1 MEQLLDYAWVIV
13 ALPLLSAVLI
23 TAFGKLMPLKGSEIG
38 IAAILVAWVMALG
51 IGWYTFANGPID
63 PVESSIT
70 WSPMGGELH
79 FQLGQYVDGLTA
91 MMLVLVT
98 TVSLGVQLYSR
109 EYMHGEERF
118 TYFFAMLSLFTFS
131 MLVLVVANNT
141 LQAVVGWELVGL
153 CSFLLIGFYW
163 HEKPNQDAANKAFLT
178 TKFADIGLI
187 VGVIVLS
194 VGVAQTGVDTPF
206 DIDATIEAATTGAL
220 AQSTIVLGC
229 LMIFLGAVGKSGQM
243 PLHVWLPDAM
253 AGPTPVSALIH
264 AATMVTAGVFLVAR
278 LYPVFAQSLVV
289 MNTIAIVGVITLF
302 LAGFVALV
310 QDDIKKVLAYSTVS
324 QLGYMMAALGVGGY
338 TAGVFHLFTHGFFK
352 ALLFLGSGSLIHAV
366 HSNNMSDMGGM
377 RKYMPVTFVTFIIG
391 SLALAGFPLTA
402 GFFSKD
408 EILVAAQIWAD
419 EGLVMGNVVFWLG
432 LAGAA
437 VTTFYMARACFLIFF
452 GEHRGVHHHAPGG
465 AVATHD
471 EHADEHAVI
480 EHAVEAQEAEHDAHG
495 SGAVSATDGHHG
507 NPHESGWQILV
518 PLVMLAVLSFPVGLS
533 GSFVWTNLFGENANN
548 FETWTATH
556 TIEETTYPFTLPA
569 GAEGG
574 AGSHAGA
581 GEGDTEDHA
590 LAGADGAVL
599 AASPL
604 AAEGGDHGG
613 EGLHILHGAPE
624 FHLDVFVYAL
634 IAFLAAVTGAW
645 VIYGRGMPD
654 RDPTL
659 RMGPATTLLVN
670 KYFLDDIGYRGIVVP
685 VRDKLSP
692 AASWT
697 SNVVIDGV
705 VRLTGGATKRLSGAT
720 YDTLDQKVIDGGING
735 AAFSAAWWSD
745 KLRRVQSGDVQR
757 YAGALLA
764 GTIVLVLVF
773 AAARIQ

>member
-1 MEQLLDYAWVIV
+1 MEQLLDYAWLVV
-13 ALPLLSAVLI
+13 ALPFVAAVLI
-23 TAFGKLMPLKGSEIG
+23 GAFGKLMPLKGSEIG
-38 IAAILVAWVMALG
+38 IAAIFVAWLISLG
-51 IGWYTFANGPID
+51 IGWYTFANGPIEA
-63 PVESSIT
+63 VQSGIV
-70 WSPMGGELH
+70 WAPMGSGFEI
-79 FQLGQYVDGLTA
+79 QLGQYVDGLTA

-98 TVSLGVQLYSR
+98 TVSLGVQVYSR

-141 LQAVVGWELVGL
+141 LQAIVGWELVGL

-194 VGVAQTGVDTPF
+194 VGVAQTGTNTPF
-206 DIDATIEAATTGAL
+206 DIDTTIEVARAGDLSSATIA
-220 AQSTIVLGC
+220 LGC
-229 LMIFLGAVGKSGQM
+229 LMIFLGCVGKSGQM

-278 LYPVFAQSLVV
+278 LYPVFAQSLLV

-302 LAGFVALV
+302 FAGFVALV

-338 TAGVFHLFTHGFFK
+338 TAGIFHLFTHGFFK

-377 RKYMPVTFVTFIIG
+377 RKYMPVTFVTFIVG

-408 EILVAAQIWAD
+408 EVLVAAQIWAD

-452 GEHRGVHHHAPGG
+452 GEHRGVSHHAP
-465 AVATHD
+465 ATHD
-471 EHADEHAVI
+471 EHADQHTVV
-480 EHAVEAQEAEHDAHG
+480 EHAVEAEEAESHHDAHG
-495 SGAVSATDGHHG
+495 HA
-507 NPHESGWQILV
+507 PHESGKQILA
-518 PLVMLAVLSFPVGLS
+518 PLVMLAVLSVPVGFAGGFLWDEVG
-533 GSFVWTNLFGENANN
+533 GSKERN

-556 TIEETTYPFTLPA
+556 AIEETTYPFTLPA
-569 GAEGG
+569 GADAEHGDE
-574 AGSHAGA
+574 ASH
-581 GEGDTEDHA
+581 EESEDDGHA
-590 LAGADGAVL
+590 LAGNDGDVL
-599 AASPL
+599 AAAPL
-604 AAEGGDHGG
+604 AAEGGDDHGG
-613 EGLHILHGAPE
+613 EGLHVLHGAPE
-624 FHLDVFVYAL
+624 FHLDVFIYAL
-634 IAFLAAVTGAW
+634 IAFLAAVSGAW
-645 VIYGRGMPD
+645 AIYGRGMP
-654 RDPTL
+654 RKDPTFQL
-659 RMGPATTLLVN
+659 GPVTTLLVN
-670 KYFLDDIGYRGIVVP
+670 KYYFDDIGYRAVVVP

-697 SNVVIDGV
+697 SNVILDGIV
-705 VRLTGGATKRLSGAT
+705 KRVGGAARRLAGVT
-720 YDTLDQKVIDGGING
+720 YTTVDQKVIDGGING

-745 KLRRVQSGDVQR
+745 KLRRIQSGDVQR

-773 AAARIQ
+773 AAAR

>member
-1 MEQLLDYAWVIV
+1 MEQLLDYAWVIA
-13 ALPLLSAVLI
+13 ALPFAAAILI
-23 TAFGKLMPLKGSEIG
+23 SAFGKLMPLKGSEIG
-38 IAAILVAWVMALG
+38 LAAIVVAWLMALG
-51 IGWYTFANGPID
+51 IGWYTFANGPIEA
-63 PVESSIT
+63 VQSSMS
-70 WSPMGGELH
+70 WAPMGSGFEI
-79 FQLGQYVDGLTA
+79 QLGQYVDGLTA

-98 TVSLGVQLYSR
+98 TVSMGVQLYSR

-131 MLVLVVANNT
+131 MLFLVIANNT

-194 VGVAQTGVDTPF
+194 AGVAQTGTTTPF
-206 DIDATIEAATTGAL
+206 DIDTTIHAATSGDLSTA
-220 AQSTIVLGC
+220 TIVLGC
-229 LMIFLGAVGKSGQM
+229 LMIFLGCVGKSGQM

-289 MNTIAIVGVITLF
+289 MNVVAIVGVITLF
-302 LAGFVALV
+302 FAGFVALV

-338 TAGVFHLFTHGFFK
+338 TAGIFHLFTHGFFK

-377 RKYMPVTFVTFIIG
+377 RKHMPVTFWTFIIG

-408 EILVAAQIWAD
+408 EILVSAQIWAS
-419 EGLVMGNVVFWLG
+419 EGNPTGTFVFWLG

-437 VTTFYMARACFLIFF
+437 ITTFYMARACFLIFF
-452 GEHRGVHHHAPGG
+452 GEHRGVHHPE
-465 AVATHD
+465 VTTHD
-471 EHADEHAVI
+471 EHADQSAVI
-480 EHAVEAQEAEHDAHG
+480 EHALEAEEAEAAAAHDLGHED
-495 SGAVSATDGHHG
+495 VHHG
-507 NPHESGWQILV
+507 VPHESGWQILV
-518 PLVMLAVLSFPVGLS
+518 PLVMLAVLSFPVGFAGGFLWDEV
-533 GSFVWTNLFGENANN
+533 GGAPERN

-556 TIEETTYPFTLPA
+556 AIEEATYPF
-569 GAEGG
+569 
-574 AGSHAGA
+574 
-581 GEGDTEDHA
+581 
-590 LAGADGAVL
+590 
-599 AASPL
+599 L
-604 AAEGGDHGG
+604 AAEEGHGG
-613 EGLHILHGAPE
+613 EGEEAAAEGEGGQALASGDGTVLAAGALAAEEAEGEHTPGSILHGAPE
-624 FHLDVFVYAL
+624 FHLDVFILAL
-634 IAFLAAVTGAW
+634 IAFGAAVAGAW
-645 VIYGRGMPD
+645 VIYGRGKPD
-654 RDPTL
+654 RDPML
-659 RMGPATTLLVN
+659 HMGAATTLLVN
-670 KYFLDDIGYRGIVVP
+670 KYYFDDIGYRGVVVP

-697 SNVVIDGV
+697 SNVVIDGI
-705 VRLTGGATKRLSGAT
+705 VRNVGGAAKRLAGAT
-720 YDTLDQKVIDGGING
+720 YTTLDQKVIDGGING

-745 KLRRVQSGDVQR
+745 KLRRIQSGDVQR

-773 AAARIQ
+773 AAAR

>member
-1 MEQLLDYAWVIV
+1 MEQLLDYAWLVV
-13 ALPLLSAVLI
+13 ALPFAAAVLI
-23 TAFGKLMPLKGSEIG
+23 GAFGKLMPLKGSEIG
-38 IAAILVAWVMALG
+38 IAAVFVAWLISLG
-51 IGWYTFANGPID
+51 IGGYTFVNGPIEA
-63 PVESSIT
+63 VESSLT
-70 WSPMGGELH
+70 WAPMGSGFEI
-79 FQLGQYVDGLTA
+79 QLGQYVDGLTA

-194 VGVAQTGVDTPF
+194 AGVAQTGSSTPF
-206 DIDATIEAATTGAL
+206 DIETTIDAAMGGELSTA
-220 AQSTIVLGC
+220 TIVLGC

-289 MNTIAIVGVITLF
+289 MNTVAIVGVITLF
-302 LAGFVALV
+302 FAGFVALV

-338 TAGVFHLFTHGFFK
+338 TAGIFHLFTHGFFK

-377 RKYMPVTFVTFIIG
+377 RKYMPWTFATFIIG

-408 EILVAAQIWAD
+408 EVLVAAQIWGDA
-419 EGLVMGNVVFWLG
+419 GFTMGTVVFWLG

-452 GEHRGVHHHAPGG
+452 GEHRGVHHA
-465 AVATHD
+465 AVPTHD
-471 EHADEHAVI
+471 EHADEHTVV
-480 EHAVEAQEAEHDAHG
+480 EHAVEAEEAEAAAHDHA
-495 SGAVSATDGHHG
+495 GAVSSTDGHDVHHG
-507 NPHESGWQILV
+507 SPHESGWQILV
-518 PLVMLAVLSFPVGLS
+518 PLVMLAVLSFPVGFAGGFLWDEVG
-533 GSFVWTNLFGENANN
+533 GSTERN

-556 TIEETTYPFTLPA
+556 DIEETTYPFAAAAEA

-574 AGSHAGA
+574 EAE
-581 GEGDTEDHA
+581 EGHA
-590 LAGADGAVL
+590 LAGADGEVL
-599 AASPL
+599 AAGAL
-604 AAEGGDHGG
+604 AAEGGEEHG
-613 EGLHILHGAPE
+613 ESLHVLHGAPE

-634 IAFLAAVTGAW
+634 IAFLVAVGGAW
-645 VIYGRGMPD
+645 VIYGRGMPA
-654 RDPTL
+654 RDPTFRL
-659 RMGPATTLLVN
+659 GPVTTLLVN
-670 KYFLDDIGYRGIVVP
+670 KYYFDDLGYRFVVVP

-697 SNVVIDGV
+697 SNVVIDGIV
-705 VRLTGGATKRLSGAT
+705 KRVGGAAKRLGAVT
-720 YDTLDQKVIDGGING
+720 YTTLDQKVIDGGING

-745 KLRRVQSGDVQR
+745 KLRRIQSGDVQR

-773 AAARIQ
+773 SAAR